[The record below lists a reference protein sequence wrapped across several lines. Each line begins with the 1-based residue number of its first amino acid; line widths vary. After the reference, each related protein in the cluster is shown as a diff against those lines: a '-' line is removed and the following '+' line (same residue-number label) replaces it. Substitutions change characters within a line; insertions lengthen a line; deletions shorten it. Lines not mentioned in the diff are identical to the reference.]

1 MSAPLQIYS
10 WDEQGFRGFVSHRGW
25 LVALMNWEQRFDP
38 NGIGPI
44 ERHNQTDEVFV
55 LLRGQ
60 AVIFVIEEDGAP
72 TRGVHAVSMQPG
84 LIYNVPRATWHSV
97 IGTRDATWLIVESN
111 DTSRENS
118 DYRQLTVQERADLDI
133 QLPEWAMGKF

>member
-1 MSAPLQIYS
+1 
-10 WDEQGFRGFVSHRGW
+10 
-25 LVALMNWEQRFDP
+25 MNWELRFDP
-38 NGIGPI
+38 TGVGAI

-60 AVIFVIEEDGAP
+60 AVIFVVEEDGAP

-97 IGTRDATWLIVESN
+97 IGTRDVSWLIVESN
-111 DTSRENS
+111 DTSRENT
-118 DYRQLTVQERADLDI
+118 DHRQLTVQERHALDVH
-133 QLPEWAMGKF
+133 LPVWALSVG